1 MWVFEKI
8 TIFVTMNPCI
18 AIIDSNTLAVM
29 GLKEI
34 LWELFPDTE
43 ILCYG
48 SIDSFFR
55 DCNRNY
61 LYYFVSARML
71 FENSD
76 EFSMLRDK
84 TIATSAGPL
93 RSLEEA
99 GYRVLDISLP
109 ETAIAAEILRLHR
122 ESGSELRPR
131 RCDELSAREKDVL
144 AEMVKGLMN
153 KEIADKLNI
162 STPTVIFHRN
172 NICEKLGTRA
182 IGRLTIYA
190 VLEHIVELDEIM
202 NI

>member
-1 MWVFEKI
+1 
-8 TIFVTMNPCI
+8 MNPCI

-48 SIDSFFR
+48 SMDDFFH

-84 TIATSAGPL
+84 TIASSAGPL

-182 IGRLTIYA
+182 IGRLTIYG